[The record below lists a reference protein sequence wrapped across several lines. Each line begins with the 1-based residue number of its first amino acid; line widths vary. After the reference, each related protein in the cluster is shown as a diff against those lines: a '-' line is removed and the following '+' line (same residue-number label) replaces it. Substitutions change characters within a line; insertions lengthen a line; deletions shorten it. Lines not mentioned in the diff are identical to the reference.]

1 MAVNSPT
8 MGAPDLGH
16 YMRPLR
22 RHRGLILLCL
32 LIGLVLGGGYAAVLR
47 PAYTSV
53 TKVLVQTDST
63 DTNANVAGGRTQSAV
78 LNMDT
83 ESQLVKSGEVA
94 TRAQAIL
101 NTTTSPS
108 TLLSRVSVSVPPN
121 TSVLKISYKAHSTLA
136 ANAGAKAFAEA
147 YLENRSATSQ
157 AYLNRQISAAR
168 QQVNS
173 DRKSLVAATRRV
185 LSLPTGSPAKQ
196 DALAQQSTDQA
207 TVTHDST
214 VLSTLNSTV
223 VHPGRIV
230 APAGPGGSSP
240 NRTRLIAVLTGLM
253 VGLLVGLIGAF
264 VRERMAKRIRSIDD
278 LERLGVPVIAE
289 VGVPTRRD
297 GAGRKERA
305 NRDAS
310 AQLRAEQRVAA
321 AVGRGLS
328 ERGGSIYIAALSPRA
343 AEHRF
348 SERLAREMARFG
360 STTEVILYDSTA
372 AELEQA
378 ILTDEA
384 VDREVAAPVTTSSE
398 AGLGW
403 PTSSS
408 ETAPSLV
415 GSAPEPERQIEYA
428 VDRRPPPILRRVRL
442 ALGRAR
448 YVVLE
453 GTDVLADSEPYIL
466 GSLADVTVLVIE
478 AGVTTRQQLAD
489 VVEQIEVTP
498 SELLGAMLWRP
509 PSAPKQ
515 AAESGRR
522 KGSNVSVTRDAET
535 AGGSSRAR

>member
-1 MAVNSPT
+1 
-8 MGAPDLGH
+8 
-16 YMRPLR
+16 
-22 RHRGLILLCL
+22 
-32 LIGLVLGGGYAAVLR
+32 
-47 PAYTSV
+47 
-53 TKVLVQTDST
+53 
-63 DTNANVAGGRTQSAV
+63 
-78 LNMDT
+78 
-83 ESQLVKSGEVA
+83 
-94 TRAQAIL
+94 
-101 NTTTSPS
+101 
-108 TLLSRVSVSVPPN
+108 
-121 TSVLKISYKAHSTLA
+121 
-136 ANAGAKAFAEA
+136 
-147 YLENRSATSQ
+147 
-157 AYLNRQISAAR
+157 
-168 QQVNS
+168 
-173 DRKSLVAATRRV
+173 
-185 LSLPTGSPAKQ
+185 
-196 DALAQQSTDQA
+196 
-207 TVTHDST
+207 
-214 VLSTLNSTV
+214 
-223 VHPGRIV
+223 
-230 APAGPGGSSP
+230 
-240 NRTRLIAVLTGLM
+240 
-253 VGLLVGLIGAF
+253 
-264 VRERMAKRIRSIDD
+264 
-278 LERLGVPVIAE
+278 
-289 VGVPTRRD
+289 
-297 GAGRKERA
+297 
-305 NRDAS
+305 
-310 AQLRAEQRVAA
+310 
-321 AVGRGLS
+321 
-328 ERGGSIYIAALSPRA
+328 
-343 AEHRF
+343 
-348 SERLAREMARFG
+348 MARFG